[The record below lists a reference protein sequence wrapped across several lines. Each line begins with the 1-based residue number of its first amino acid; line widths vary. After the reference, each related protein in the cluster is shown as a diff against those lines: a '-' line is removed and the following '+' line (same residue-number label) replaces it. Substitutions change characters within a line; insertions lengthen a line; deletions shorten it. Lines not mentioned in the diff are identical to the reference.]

1 MEIGSMK
8 NLRLFIAIEIP
19 LVLKERL
26 NQVQQS
32 LRSYT
37 TGVKWVSQDNF
48 HLTLKFLGANPANKC
63 KDICAAMQQSCQQFS
78 AFTLSL
84 QGLGTFPGKGN
95 PKVLWAGIHG
105 DTDILLGLHNS
116 LDKNLANLSFPVE
129 PRQYS
134 PHLTLGRIKDFRA
147 ADRLM
152 AEVGKLKQEDFGQ
165 WQVTNI
171 NLIQSTLTPSGPIY
185 VPIETVELFLSH

>member
-1 MEIGSMK
+1 MK

-26 NQVQQS
+26 NKVQQS
-32 LRSYT
+32 LREYT

-48 HLTLKFLGANPANKC
+48 HLTLKFLGDTPENKC
-63 KDICAAMQQSCQQFS
+63 NDIGEAIQQSCQQFS

-95 PKVLWAGIHG
+95 PKVLWTGVHG
-105 DTDILLGLHNS
+105 DKDRLLGLQHS
-116 LDKNLANLSFPVE
+116 LDKKLANLNFPAE
-129 PRQYS
+129 HRKYS
-134 PHLTLGRIKDFRA
+134 PHLTLGRMKDFSDT
-147 ADRLM
+147 DRLVT
-152 AEVGKLKQEDFGQ
+152 AITKHKQEKFGQ

-171 NLIQSTLTPSGPIY
+171 HLIQSTLTPSGPIY
-185 VPIETVELFLSH
+185 KPLKTVELALSH